1 MIFGDTLG
9 GGSWNR
15 SWEMFQFIAQKK
27 NEMFFS
33 SSTQKKMPRASLFAY
48 TSQYQL
54 HWMIKECGYSLLTPP
69 KSAPAIKDKHC
80 TLREIYSLL
89 KSKL

>member
-1 MIFGDTLG
+1 
-9 GGSWNR
+9 
-15 SWEMFQFIAQKK
+15 
-27 NEMFFS
+27 
-33 SSTQKKMPRASLFAY
+33 MPRASLFAY

-54 HWMIKECGYSLLTPP
+54 HKMIKECGYSLLTPQ

-80 TLREIYSLL
+80 TLRETYSLL